1 MEGKIQPLNQE
12 QAQQI
17 QTIPNIHQR
26 IIGIMSELHY
36 IAKGDKT
43 VNGQYRFVSHDQVVA
58 KVQKMLVKYRVT
70 TVPTVH
76 EVVQDGNRTMLKL
89 NVTFVNAD
97 NPSDNF
103 TVQFPGYGIDG
114 GGLNKDGK
122 AIAVGDKGPGKAISY
137 AYKYALLKIFNL
149 ETGDDPDFD
158 AEAAYEPVKCLEFD
172 STIGAELS
180 DKDALKL
187 KKFLAYSSQV
197 LQKHVEDVKRE
208 ALKRP
213 EEFIKKFHS
222 WTPKKDKENA

>member
-172 STIGAELS
+172 LLVTNTLS
-180 DKDALKL
+180 EPEKKKL
-187 KKFLAYSSQV
+187 HKFLTESAEAHG
-197 LQKHVEDVKRE
+197 KHIEEIKTKAVANIEQFSE
-208 ALKRP
+208 A
-213 EEFIKKFHS
+213 FKKWS
-222 WTPKKDKENA
+222 AKK